1 MSRTIF
7 LLAGEASGDA
17 RAAELIRALR
27 KSDPSLVFAGMG
39 GPRMRAEGMEILA
52 DVSDLALVG
61 ILEVLKHYG
70 FFRRLM
76 ARLLGE
82 AEKRQPQAVVGVDYP
97 GFNLR
102 FLKAVRE
109 RAKRNPAWELR
120 AIQYVSPQIWAWH
133 ESRKWSMAEYLDL
146 ILCIFPFEPSLYE
159 GTGLKAVYVGHPL
172 CRRVTAT
179 GRARDSNQVAFFP
192 GSREKEIRMHL
203 PVMEELERR
212 WQTSRPNLRVAYA
225 AASERTAGM
234 IRSLIPTAQTATA
247 AELRE
252 KATVGVVCSGTAT
265 LEAALAGLPMC
276 VVYRVAWPTYWMG
289 RALIRVPHLAMP
301 NLLAGRSIVKEFIQ
315 GDFAAQPVGREVE
328 RLLDDPS
335 VREEIMRGYAEVRA
349 RLGPSQAAE
358 NAASEIF
365 HLIRRE

>member
-1 MSRTIF
+1 MSRNIF

-27 KSDPSLVFAGMG
+27 KTDPSLVFVGMG

-82 AEKRQPQAVVGVDYP
+82 AEQRQPQAVVGVDYP

-102 FLKAVRE
+102 FLRAARE
-109 RAKRNPAWELR
+109 RAKKNPSWKLR
-120 AIQYVSPQIWAWH
+120 TVQYVSPQIWAWH
-133 ESRKWSMAEYLDL
+133 ESRKWRMAEYLDR
-146 ILCIFPFEPSLYE
+146 ILCIFPFEPALYE

-172 CRRVTAT
+172 GRRTPAVEPS
-179 GRARDSNQVAFFP
+179 RDSSLVAFFP

-203 PVMEELERR
+203 PVMQALERH
-212 WQTSRPNLRVAYA
+212 WQTARPNLRVAYA
-225 AASERTAGM
+225 AASERAAGM
-234 IRSLIPTAQTATA
+234 IRNWAPAARTATA
-247 AELRE
+247 AELQE
-252 KATVGVVCSGTAT
+252 QAAVGVVCSGTAT

-289 RALIRVPHLAMP
+289 RMLIRVPHLAMP
-301 NLLAGRSIVKEFIQ
+301 NLLAGRSIVKEFVQ
-315 GDFAAQPVGREVE
+315 GDFSARPVAREVE

-335 VREEIMRGYAEVRA
+335 AREEIARGYAEVRA
-349 RLGPSQAAE
+349 RLGSSPAAE
-358 NAASEIF
+358 NAAREISG
-365 HLIRRE
+365 LLGPG